1 MLKILVE
8 KWDKN
13 KEVLEDYLRKNFPV
27 ENYNKLVKA
36 TFDCIYNTNED
47 EELDT
52 NRITKIDDGD
62 YQGTLLYVIPLD
74 TYQPS
79 EYDYLMTYIGY
90 GSCSVCD
97 PLESILSATW
107 WEDVNAP
114 TENQIKDLM
123 GLCKD
128 IVQNTIKPYNN
139 GWRQDEKF
147 KQIKE

>member
-13 KEVLEDYLRKNFPV
+13 KKVLEDYLRKNFPP
-27 ENYNKLVKA
+27 EDYDDLVKA

-47 EELDT
+47 EELGT
-52 NRITKIDDGD
+52 NNITKIDDGD
-62 YQGTLLYVIPLD
+62 YQGTLLYVIPFK

-97 PLESILSATW
+97 PLESIVF
-107 WEDVNAP
+107 DKKVP
-114 TENQIKDLM
+114 TEQDIKDLM

-128 IVQNTIKPYNN
+128 IVQNTIKPYNT

-147 KQIKE
+147 EQIEE